1 MRLSKADQQVVTE
14 AYEYVARLR
23 ASMEHPTRIRW
34 QLWRAYHARVQFMLR
49 DKVRLGAR

>member
-1 MRLSKADQQVVTE
+1 MKLSKADQQVVSE

-23 ASMEHPTRIRW
+23 ETVAHPTRVRW
-34 QLWRAYHARVQFMLR
+34 QLWRAYHSRIQFMLR